1 MKIAGTWKKVTA
13 ESCAENYP
21 DEIEFFRDRARFL
34 AKKGPSQRFIW
45 WDAGSYEIVADDQVR
60 MSTASDELVIYKTRL
75 EGDVLTFT
83 DQHGCTYSYQR
94 IS

>member
-1 MKIAGTWKKVTA
+1 MKIAGTWKKVTE

-21 DEIEFFRDRARFL
+21 DVIEFQERPRFL

-45 WDAGSYEIVADDQVR
+45 WDAGSYEIIADDQVK
-60 MSTASDELVIYKTRL
+60 MSTASDELVTYKTNL
-75 EGDVLTFT
+75 EGNVLTFT
-83 DQHGCTYSYQR
+83 DQHGCTFSYQR